1 MATKSNPSDVAQ
13 LGQQVGGDNAA
24 AIAEFVDGRIAL
36 ALDMLA
42 DRLTELVSRQMANV
56 AAAKADGS
64 PEAAKSANAG
74 TKAVKT
80 ADEAVK
86 KAETSGDPEDAA
98 KAKAKV
104 EEAEQSVSKTE
115 ADLAARVSAVEATLA
130 PWREGEE
137 LGSRP
142 ASRFDPIE
150 EDLVACRDQI
160 TALRGGFDQVASAS
174 AEALAIAQSG
184 GGRAP
189 ALWVVSIVTFVVAL
203 IVAGILAIFTPLTFF
218 WDAWW
223 LAAGTTMFVVL
234 CTAIL
239 DWAAPVA
246 KGFAQGRAQAR
257 SRWRRRDAAT
267 NDAGLGIM
275 EPHEAAAEADADAE
289 VDHGRSVA
297 GARASAS

>member
-1 MATKSNPSDVAQ
+1 MATKSNPSIDALSTQ
-13 LGQQVGGDNAA
+13 LGGDNAKAVA
-24 AIAEFVDGRIAL
+24 AFVDGRVAAAL
-36 ALDMLA
+36 ESL
-42 DRLTELVSRQMANV
+42 REEIRELVARQSDNV
-56 AAAKADGS
+56 AVAKADGS
-64 PEAAKSANAG
+64 PEAAKTANDG
-74 TKAVKT
+74 TKAVKA
-80 ADEAVK
+80 ADKAVK
-86 KAETSGDPEDAA
+86 EADADPTLEKVVVAKDKTKEAA
-98 KAKAKV
+98 KVVTQV
-104 EEAEQSVSKTE
+104 ES
-115 ADLAARVSAVEATLA
+115 DLAARVSAVEATLA

-289 VDHGRSVA
+289 VDHDRSVA

>member
-1 MATKSNPSDVAQ
+1 MATKSNPSDVTQ
-13 LGQQVGGDNAA
+13 LGRQVGGDNAA
-24 AIAEFVDGRIAL
+24 AIAEFVDGRITL

-56 AAAKADGS
+56 AVAKDEGS
-64 PEAAKSANAG
+64 SEAAKSANVG
-74 TKAVKT
+74 TRAVK
-80 ADEAVK
+80 AANEAVK
-86 KAETSGDPEDAA
+86 KADASGDPEDAA
-98 KAKAKV
+98 KAKDKV
-104 EEAEQSVSKTE
+104 KEAAQAVAKTE
-115 ADLAARVSAVEATLA
+115 TDLAARVSAVEETLA
-130 PWREGEE
+130 PWRKGEA

-142 ASRFDPIE
+142 ASRFDSLEQDMPR
-150 EDLVACRDQI
+150 LRAAVDQS
-160 TALRGGFDQVASAS
+160 ASAS
-174 AEALAIAQSG
+174 AEALAIVRSG
-184 GGRAP
+184 GRGP
-189 ALWVVSIVTFVVAL
+189 SLWVVSIVTFVVAL

-289 VDHGRSVA
+289 VDHDRSVA